1 MLYID
6 GNLANMCNNLNKT
19 FNYQTTQKSAAGID
33 DFNTLFD
40 RLGKGDILR
49 KWETSMGINPLAWFE
64 TLADVARQKRAL
76 GSRRA

>member
-49 KWETSMGINPLAWFE
+49 KWETSMGINPLAWFRNTCRCRKAE
-64 TLADVARQKRAL
+64 GAL